1 LLFIDVLFSC
11 IIAYFTSISGL
22 WGAGYGLD
30 ISLPVAM
37 VGSKTCRDGFVHV
50 PSTPDAIIGVSPEQV
65 KIYKLSDYEIAADK
79 SNDF

>member
-1 LLFIDVLFSC
+1 
-11 IIAYFTSISGL
+11 
-22 WGAGYGLD
+22 LD
-30 ISLPVAM
+30 IGLPVAM

-65 KIYKLSDYEIAADK
+65 KIYKLSEYEIAADK